1 MKIPDQ
7 LKGYVTEKK
16 SYVTPQLF
24 AYGSIVTLTQ
34 SASDGDHL
42 DATFNAGTPR
52 GDITFS

>member
-7 LKGYVTEKK
+7 MKGNVTEKK
-16 SYVTPQLF
+16 DYVTPQLF

-34 SASDGDHL
+34 SATDGDHL
-42 DATFNAGTPR
+42 DAAFAAGTPR